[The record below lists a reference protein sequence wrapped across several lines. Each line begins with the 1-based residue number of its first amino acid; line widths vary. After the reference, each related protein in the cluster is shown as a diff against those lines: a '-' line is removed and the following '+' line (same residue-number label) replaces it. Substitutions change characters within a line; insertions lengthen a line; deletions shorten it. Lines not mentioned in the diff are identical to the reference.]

1 MKLYRLFVLVL
12 VILSFSSNAY
22 AVDIIHPPGITYAT
36 HIDINDKCGVQH
48 LFIQK
53 GKSKEIKAEL
63 WGEKSGTI
71 SKHNEILIHEKL
83 NWIVLRIDNHHYN
96 LLSDNIRYTNMLG
109 NSYQTFNTKNL
120 EKGEY
125 ELIVNYYGGES
136 SVWGV
141 VYNRSGQSISIT
153 VT

>member
-1 MKLYRLFVLVL
+1 
-12 VILSFSSNAY
+12 
-22 AVDIIHPPGITYAT
+22 
-36 HIDINDKCGVQH
+36 
-48 LFIQK
+48 
-53 GKSKEIKAEL
+53 
-63 WGEKSGTI
+63 
-71 SKHNEILIHEKL
+71 
-83 NWIVLRIDNHHYN
+83 
-96 LLSDNIRYTNMLG
+96 MLG